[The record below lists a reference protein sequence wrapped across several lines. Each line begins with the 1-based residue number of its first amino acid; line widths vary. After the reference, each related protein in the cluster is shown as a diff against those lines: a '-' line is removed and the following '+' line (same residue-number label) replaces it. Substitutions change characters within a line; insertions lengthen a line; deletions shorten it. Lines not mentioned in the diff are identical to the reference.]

1 MRIIITESKLN
12 QAITKKVSE
21 DGIYDTA
28 LMMGM
33 NTIDFIDRFGFELE
47 DEKIMN
53 LIDFFMENRFDKI
66 YDFSKKFDLC
76 ELYETPEKFL
86 NVVVE
91 AVNEFCYN
99 NFNFTTYYDIDEEDI
114 EFESI
119 FYQMEHYLIKNYGDR
134 IKHKFKQDCK

>member
-66 YDFSKKFDLC
+66 YDFSKKLDLC